1 MASRLG
7 LDSQDEVLGRSPE
20 RAFPLRTLP
29 TGHEAGPSSRSPV
42 TRNAS
47 MVHLSHSDL
56 KGTAQTVQ
64 GIIDPE
70 TLGATL
76 MHDHLL

>member
-1 MASRLG
+1 
-7 LDSQDEVLGRSPE
+7 
-20 RAFPLRTLP
+20 
-29 TGHEAGPSSRSPV
+29 
-42 TRNAS
+42 

-76 MHDHLL
+76 MHDHLLWDIRTPSLQADPDQGPDICLCNVWQIH

>member
-1 MASRLG
+1 
-7 LDSQDEVLGRSPE
+7 
-20 RAFPLRTLP
+20 
-29 TGHEAGPSSRSPV
+29 
-42 TRNAS
+42 